1 MENNSSHRVKVLV
14 VEDSLV
20 MQRLYRKLLEHDD
33 RFELLGIATNGQ
45 QAIDFVASFKP
56 DVVSM
61 DINMPLMDGV
71 EATRQ
76 IMQLHPVP
84 IVIVT
89 SLYHPQEQELAMRV
103 LEAGAVSIMA
113 KPYGPGHPK
122 FESSI
127 RTYLSRLWYMS
138 EIKVIRRKSTKPI
151 ISSKA
156 VVNSEKPKQT
166 TRKYVK
172 PSVIVIGASA
182 GGPEGVKTILANIS
196 PDIDVPILIVQHI
209 DPGFA
214 EGYVHW
220 LQSQSKIPV
229 RLAAHNT
236 TMEAGVAYLPPGNH
250 HLLLQNKQTL
260 TISADAPVK
269 GHRPAVSVL
278 FTSAAAIFK
287 EKTMAIILSGMGS
300 DGAQEI
306 KHLSDLGA
314 FTLAQDEASCLV
326 FGMPG
331 VAIQLG
337 GIKKVLPPLEIVSE
351 INHLLSQ
358 NASI

>member
-1 MENNSSHRVKVLV
+1 MENSNSHKVRVLV
-14 VEDSLV
+14 VDDSLV
-20 MQRLYRKLLEHDD
+20 MQRLYRKLLEQDG
-33 RFELLGIATNGQ
+33 RFELLAIATNGQ
-45 QAIDFVASFKP
+45 QAIEYVASYKP

-89 SLYHPQEQELAMRV
+89 SLYHPQEQELAMRI
-103 LEAGAVSIMA
+103 LEAGAVSIMT

-122 FESSI
+122 FESST

-138 EIKVIRRKSTKPI
+138 EIKVIRRKPASPKLPPKT
-151 ISSKA
+151 
-156 VVNSEKPKQT
+156 VVKSEKPKQSMQSHA
-166 TRKYVK
+166 K
-172 PSVIVIGASA
+172 PAVIVIGASA

-196 PDIDVPILIVQHI
+196 ATIDVPILIVQHI

-229 RLAAHNT
+229 RLAGVNT

-250 HLLLQNKQTL
+250 HLMLRSKQTV
-260 TISADAPVK
+260 TISTDAPVK

-287 EKTMAIILSGMGS
+287 DQTMAIILSGMGS

-314 FTLAQDEASCLV
+314 VTLAQDEASCLV

-337 GIKKVLPPLEIVSE
+337 GIKKVLPPLEIASE
-351 INHLLSQ
+351 INHLFAQ
-358 NASI
+358 NNSL